1 MGCSTQSGASGGF
14 DWGNPFGG
22 GSRGSGASSRSS
34 GGAGG
39 QKQRQQ
45 SDEPFY
51 GFGAFFDDL
60 EKEWKER
67 RQRRQKEPQSLWEEL
82 ADIGEEF
89 VEVGCRRRF
98 CAISLVRL
106 LRLSEPLHGSPPCDC
121 WPRLGVS
128 GNT

>member
-1 MGCSTQSGASGGF
+1 MSTYPTVGCSTQSGVSGGF

-22 GSRGSGASSRSS
+22 GSRGSGASGSRSG

-60 EKEWKER
+60 ENEWKER
-67 RQRRQKEPQSLWEEL
+67 RRRRQKEPQSLWEEL

-89 VEVGCRRRF
+89 VEVGCRRCF
-98 CAISLVRL
+98 
-106 LRLSEPLHGSPPCDC
+106 
-121 WPRLGVS
+121 
-128 GNT
+128 